1 MPLIIRALVSLLIA
15 ALPVAA
21 QSIPGVAKVKVG
33 AATVRGTPGEFAPE
47 TGRLERGAEVTVVS
61 AEGNDWLAIQ
71 PPKGSVSWVQWTLV
85 EPQGKP
91 GPDGKF
97 VPPFNAVVT
106 AEDTAVRAGA
116 VGESKP
122 LMVQRTKLPKGTLVR
137 VLAAKVPLK
146 LNDDSLEANW
156 YPIEAPKDDLRYVRR
171 ADVDWAGTAPG
182 PGFVVKT
189 GGTTSKP
196 LPGVPAVS
204 PTPDAGRG
212 SGDFTLSIP
221 GERPAYKPN
230 LNKPAD
236 WPNNYPLWKDAEKAR
251 DAGDARTAR
260 ELYTQLAAEV
270 NREGA
275 GQDLELANLCY
286 DRIYN
291 ALGTTTGGG
300 TTAPTRPV
308 EPPAYK
314 PDPPVLKADPP
325 KVAAGKTASGYLIR
339 SKAMLDGKWR
349 IYLLY
354 DRGDVLRE
362 YVVSDGPDLDR
373 LNESWVEL
381 TGRTIRAESLKNEPV
396 FVATDARAR

>member
-1 MPLIIRALVSLLIA
+1 MTLATRALVSLLFVA
-15 ALPVAA
+15 WPAAA
-21 QSIPGVAKVKVG
+21 QSFPALAKIKAG

-47 TGRLERGAEVTVVS
+47 TGRLERGAEVTVVA

-71 PPKGSVSWVQWTLV
+71 PPRGSVSWVQWSLV

-97 VPPFNAVVT
+97 VPPFNAVVS
-106 AEDTAVRAGA
+106 EEGTAVRAGA

-137 VLAAKVPLK
+137 VLAAKVPVK
-146 LNDDSLEANW
+146 LDADTLETNW
-156 YPIEAPKDDLRYVRR
+156 YPIEAPKDDLRFVRR
-171 ADVDWAGTAPG
+171 ADVDWAGTASG

-196 LPGVPAVS
+196 LPGVPMVA
-204 PTPDAGRG
+204 PTPGG
-212 SGDFTLSIP
+212 SKDTGDFTLSIP

-236 WPNNYPLWKDAEKAR
+236 WPNNYTLWKDAEKAR
-251 DAGDARTAR
+251 NAGDTRTAR

-270 NREGA
+270 NRDGA
-275 GQDLELANLCY
+275 GQDLELVNLCY
-286 DRIYN
+286 ERIYN
-291 ALGTTTGGG
+291 ALGTTTSGG

-308 EPPAYK
+308 EPQAYK
-314 PDPPVLKADPP
+314 PEPPVLKADPP
-325 KVAAGKTASGYLIR
+325 KAVAKTASGYLIR

-349 IYLLY
+349 VYLLY
-354 DRGDVLRE
+354 DRDMVLRE

-381 TGRTIRAESLKNEPV
+381 TGRIIRAESLKNESV
-396 FVATDARAR
+396 FVASEARGK